1 MIIPKYPE
9 DFTDYS
15 EEKNISENEINS
27 CINCCID
34 YLEDNQLKNFTST
47 TKGNTLIEVQ
57 RVRYF
62 DSNYEYGIIVSKNF
76 QESETTKC
84 THIPF

>member
-15 EEKNISENEINS
+15 EEENISEDEINS
-27 CINCCID
+27 CINYCID

-57 RVRYF
+57 RVIYS

-76 QESETTKC
+76 KESET
-84 THIPF
+84 IS